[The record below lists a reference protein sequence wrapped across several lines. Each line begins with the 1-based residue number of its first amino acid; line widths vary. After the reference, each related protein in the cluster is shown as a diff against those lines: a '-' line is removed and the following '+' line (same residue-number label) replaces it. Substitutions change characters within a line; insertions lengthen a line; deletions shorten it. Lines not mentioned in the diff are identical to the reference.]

1 MDLTQESFDRFLC
14 WLNPNQE
21 EAGKLY
27 ESIRSS
33 LIKRFA
39 SHNCALPDRL
49 ADLTLDRVA
58 SVLPESYV
66 GRPEP
71 FVNRVAYY
79 VLKEYF
85 AKKTEELE
93 FTDNDLLQ
101 TDNYD
106 PDVEAE
112 FYCLEK
118 CIATLPSAKQ
128 DLIRKY
134 YRGDKATKI
143 RLRKELAQSLNMELP
158 VLRLQALRIRT
169 SLKTCIEKCLGARSL
184 KLAPGP

>member
-1 MDLTQESFDRFLC
+1 MDLTQQSFDRFLS

-49 ADLTLDRVA
+49 ADITLDRVA
-58 SVLPESYV
+58 TVLPESYV

-79 VLKEYF
+79 VLLEYF
-85 AKKTEELE
+85 ARKTEEVE
-93 FTDNDLLQ
+93 FTGSEVSKEDDCDL
-101 TDNYD
+101 
-106 PDVEAE
+106 DVEAE

-118 CIATLPSAKQ
+118 CIATLPTAKQ

-143 RLRKELAQSLNMELP
+143 RLRKELAKSLNVDLP
-158 VLRLQALRIRT
+158 ALRLQALRIRM
-169 SLKTCIEKCLGARSL
+169 SLKTCIEKCLNAKGH
-184 KLAPGP
+184 